1 LVCQCLPVV
10 CYQRCTGLGRA
21 DRCRQRKQPQFF
33 TTGLRI
39 GLMPDGPTAPVQAT
53 AAEIALIQPVTDKGK
68 LLLRSKQ
75 VQSVAFNEPQE
86 EIIVFTKRVAPS
98 SKRQLLDLPQTIENI
113 KIRYR
118 QGVQNPIG
126 DAPSI
131 AHAGPTYA
139 VRVAAGTQRYTCG
152 SSISVGN
159 AREAGTMGC
168 LVRDGAGVLYGLSNN
183 HVSGSCNFAGIN
195 LPILA
200 PGVVDVAPTNI
211 APFTIGFHARSLTF
225 VAGSADNVDPKANL
239 DAAIFRINQETWVSS
254 FQRDVHDT
262 PTLVGDLT
270 ADMVVE
276 KVGRTTGH
284 TTGRVTGQIYGAHP
298 ILYSAPLYS
307 HSSVVSF
314 EPVFAITGQTDVFSD
329 GGDSGS
335 LITSIDAA
343 GQRMAVGIVVG
354 GMNDGSAPG
363 KKVTIAL
370 PIRPILA
377 ELGVNLVSGH
387 NI

>member
-1 LVCQCLPVV
+1 MQAAKAA
-10 CYQRCTGLGRA
+10 QIFHDWA
-21 DRCRQRKQPQFF
+21 SNE
-33 TTGLRI
+33 
-39 GLMPDGPTAPVQAT
+39 GLMPDGPTAPVVAT
-53 AAEIALIQPVTDKGK
+53 AGETALILPVTDKGK
-68 LLLRSKQ
+68 LILRAKQ

-86 EIIVFTKRVAPS
+86 EVIVFTKRVAPS
-98 SKRQLLDLPQTIENI
+98 SKRQVSDLPQTIENV

-139 VRVAAGTQRYTCG
+139 VRATAGGQFYTCG

-159 AREAGTMGC
+159 ARDAGTMGC
-168 LVRDGAGVLYGLSNN
+168 LVRDGANVLYGLSNN
-183 HVSGSCNFAGIN
+183 HVTGSCNFAGVN

-200 PGVVDVAPTNI
+200 PGVFDVAPNNI
-211 APFTIGFHARSLTF
+211 SPFTIGFHTRSLTF

-239 DAAIFRINQETWVSS
+239 DAAIFRISQEGSVSS
-254 FQRDVHDT
+254 FQRNVYDT
-262 PTLVGDLT
+262 PTLVGDLN
-270 ADMVVE
+270 ANMIVE

-284 TTGRVTGQIYGAHP
+284 TTGSVTGQMHGAHP
-298 ILYSAPLYS
+298 ILYSAPLYN

-329 GGDSGS
+329 SGDSGS
-335 LITSIDAA
+335 LITSINPA
-343 GQRMAVGIVVG
+343 GQRIAVGIVVG

-377 ELGVNLVSGH
+377 GLGVTLVSGH
-387 NI
+387 NV